1 MKKLVSTALLTV
13 MAVLTSFG
21 QDSKI
26 HFVDIELDSAYKLAK
41 AENKLVFVDCYT
53 TWCGPCKYMDA
64 NIFTQPE
71 VADFY
76 NENFINVK
84 LDMEAG
90 EGEVFAGWYEVRSY
104 PTYIFLDVSSR
115 RKQLVHRTVGSMDAE
130 TFIQF
135 GKDASDPEVRIG
147 ELRTRYA
154 QGDRDPEFIRDY
166 VMKLYDAGYSSDARE
181 ISYWLYQDLNWNTID
196 STDADILLRFINGNA
211 HPLYEGMMSNLSA
224 LEKVADPDMLYR
236 TLIQGHMTTVWR
248 GLRAEDPSISFN
260 QAMKE
265 VDAMNFSG
273 KEKMKWEIELFYS
286 EQQDQERYLELAPM
300 FAEKYSM
307 DNSTALNSTAWA
319 IYEMTD
325 DKKAL
330 TKALN
335 LVNRSVELEA
345 DYNNLDTKM
354 RILYVIGK
362 KKDAIAL
369 GKEIS
374 EMIDESEGLA
384 GQKKTHDEVVA
395 AMKAGKNIKELD

>member
-13 MAVLTSFG
+13 MAVLASFG

>member
-1 MKKLVSTALLTV
+1 MKKLVSTALFVAMT
-13 MAVLTSFG
+13 ALTSFG

-115 RKQLVHRTVGSMDAE
+115 RRQLVHRTVGSMDAE
-130 TFIQF
+130 AFIQF

-154 QGDRDPEFIRDY
+154 QGDRDTEFIRDY
-166 VMKLYDAGYSSDARE
+166 VVKLYDAGYSSDARE
-181 ISYWLYQDLNWNTID
+181 ISYWLYQDLDWNTID

-211 HPLYEGMMSNLSA
+211 HPLYEGMMSNLPA
-224 LEKVADPDMLYR
+224 LEKVADQDMLYR
-236 TLIQGHMTTVWR
+236 TVMQPYMMSVWR
-248 GLRAEDPSISFN
+248 GMRAEDPAVPFK
-260 QAMKE
+260 QAMTDVE
-265 VDAMNFSG
+265 ALNFSQ

-286 EQQDQERYLELAPM
+286 EQQDQDRYLELAPQ
-300 FAEKYSM
+300 FAEKYNM
-307 DNSTALNSTAWA
+307 DNSMALNSTAWA

-325 DKKAL
+325 NKKAL

-335 LVNRSVELEA
+335 LVNRSVELDA
-345 DYNNLDTKM
+345 NYNNLDTKM
-354 RILYVIGK
+354 RILYVVGK
-362 KKDAIAL
+362 KKDAIAV

-374 EMIDESEGLA
+374 EMISNSEGLA
-384 GQKKTHDEVVA
+384 DKQESHDAVVS
-395 AMKAGKNIKELD
+395 AMKAGKDIKELQ

>member
-1 MKKLVSTALLTV
+1 MKTLILTLSLFL
-13 MAVLTSFG
+13 AGITSYG
-21 QDSKI
+21 QETKI
-26 HFVDIELDSAYKLAK
+26 KFVDVELDSAYKLAK
-41 AENKLVFVDCYT
+41 AENKLVFIDCYT
-53 TWCGPCKYMDA
+53 TWCGPCKYMEA
-64 NIFTQPE
+64 NIFTDGE
-71 VADFY
+71 VAKYY
-76 NENFINVK
+76 NDNFINVK

-90 EGEVFAGWYEVRSY
+90 EGEVFAGWYEVQSY

-130 TFIQF
+130 KFIQF

-154 QGDRDPEFIRDY
+154 QGDRDTEFIRDY
-166 VMKLYDAGYSSDARE
+166 VMKLYDAGYASDARE
-181 ISYWLYQDLNWNTID
+181 ISYWLYQDLNWNSID
-196 STDADILLRFINGNA
+196 STDANILLRFINGNA

-224 LEKVADPDMLYR
+224 LEKVADEDMLYR
-236 TLIQGHMTTVWR
+236 ALIQGYMTTVWR

-286 EQQDQERYLELAPM
+286 EQQDQDRYLELAPM

-307 DNSTALNSTAWA
+307 DNSMALNSAAWS

-325 DKKAL
+325 DKKIL

-354 RILYVIGK
+354 RILYAMNK
-362 KKDAIAL
+362 KKEAL
-369 GKEIS
+369 AVGAEIS
-374 EMIDESEGLA
+374 KLIDSSEA
-384 GQKKTHDEVVA
+384 YSDRKDSHEKVMN
-395 AMKAGKNIKELD
+395 AMEAGKDISEIN